1 MRSLAPA
8 SATPVTGRSPSTGRR
23 PVRKSP
29 STRGGCSKP
38 LKALVVLFAI
48 MAVLH
53 CSVLSGL
60 SPWLTGYSPFDSLL
74 FDDGSGGVRPGEGRL
89 SRPVGVAG
97 KPASALLKALRK
109 SAVRTAGSSAEET
122 LESWHD
128 AVLPQLL
135 SDRATELPSGPPLEG
150 HDAFG
155 GDESPGWGEIVR
167 VLGRDRASRKSWLVV
182 EVRNGLGNRLRAL
195 ASAMAVARAERRPLL
210 AVWVPDLHCNCS
222 LRTLLAP
229 PLPFALVETPL
240 PPHITKRP
248 MFRFDFKLCDYQAA
262 SQLAALSASA
272 RRSRARASDG
282 DLGLV
287 NGCTEKDAR
296 VELPSGRHL
305 WWRSAFL
312 MNHAHGRWAHAGAE
326 LRALRPSAA
335 VAARIVATAD
345 MVGVHVRNVFDAPR
359 DAATAN
365 ETLGNAATLGPPVSQ
380 RPAPLLPPP
389 PKPLCCRRR
398 PSPSAAAAAQAPL
411 LTSVE
416 APAVPGSPPP
426 CTSNPDVLRVSTD
439 RSAAVEQYGS
449 EAAEQLRWY
458 RLPRTCCLLATYSLP
473 TLLTMYL
480 LPGTAP
486 PRTGPH
492 SCRACSSS

>member
-8 SATPVTGRSPSTGRR
+8 SATPVTGRSPSLGRR
-23 PVRKSP
+23 PARKSP

-48 MAVLH
+48 VAALH

-60 SPWLTGYSPFDSLL
+60 SPWLAGYSPFDSLL
-74 FDDGSGGVRPGEGRL
+74 FDGGSGGARPGEGRL
-89 SRPVGVAG
+89 SRPVVR
-97 KPASALLKALRK
+97 KPASALLRALRK
-109 SAVRTAGSSAEET
+109 SAVRTSPQQRAEQGET
-122 LESWHD
+122 LGSWHD

-135 SDRATELPSGPPLEG
+135 SDRAAALPSQPPPPLEG

-155 GDESPGWGEIVR
+155 GDESPGWGEIIR

-195 ASAMAVARAERRPLL
+195 ASAMAVARAEGRPLL

-229 PLPFALVETPL
+229 PLPFALVETPP

-248 MFRFDFKLCDYQAA
+248 MFQRDFKLCDYQAA

-272 RRSRARASDG
+272 RRSRTPASDA

-287 NGCTEKDAR
+287 NGCAEKDAR
-296 VELPSGRHL
+296 VELPAGRHL

-312 MNHAHGRWAHAGAE
+312 MNHAQGRWGHAGAE

-335 VAARIVATAD
+335 VAARVVATAD

-365 ETLGNAATLGPPVSQ
+365 ETLGDAATLGPPVSQ

-389 PKPLCCRRR
+389 PKPLC
-398 PSPSAAAAAQAPL
+398 
-411 LTSVE
+411 
-416 APAVPGSPPP
+416 
-426 CTSNPDVLRVSTD
+426 
-439 RSAAVEQYGS
+439 
-449 EAAEQLRWY
+449 
-458 RLPRTCCLLATYSLP
+458 
-473 TLLTMYL
+473 
-480 LPGTAP
+480 
-486 PRTGPH
+486 
-492 SCRACSSS
+492 

>member
-1 MRSLAPA
+1 M
-8 SATPVTGRSPSTGRR
+8 
-23 PVRKSP
+23 
-29 STRGGCSKP
+29 
-38 LKALVVLFAI
+38 
-48 MAVLH
+48 
-53 CSVLSGL
+53 
-60 SPWLTGYSPFDSLL
+60 
-74 FDDGSGGVRPGEGRL
+74 
-89 SRPVGVAG
+89 
-97 KPASALLKALRK
+97 
-109 SAVRTAGSSAEET
+109 RTAGSSAEET

-398 PSPSAAAAAQAPL
+398 PSPSAATAAQAPL
-411 LTSVE
+411 L
-416 APAVPGSPPP
+416 PPP
-426 CTSNPDVLRVSTD
+426 PKPLC
-439 RSAAVEQYGS
+439 
-449 EAAEQLRWY
+449 
-458 RLPRTCCLLATYSLP
+458 
-473 TLLTMYL
+473 
-480 LPGTAP
+480 
-486 PRTGPH
+486 
-492 SCRACSSS
+492 